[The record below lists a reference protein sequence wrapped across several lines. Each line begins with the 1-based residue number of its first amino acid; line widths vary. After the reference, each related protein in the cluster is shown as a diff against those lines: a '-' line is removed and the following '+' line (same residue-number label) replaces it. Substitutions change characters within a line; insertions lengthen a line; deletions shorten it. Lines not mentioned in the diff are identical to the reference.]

1 MGKEERLINPIL
13 CCSLMLFFRGHAKL
27 YSQPRPWQW
36 EIDGRTR
43 IVEAD
48 PGENRGWNCGEN
60 NREPNPCE
68 AGRCGVELAF
78 FFFFLVPVLLDWERV
93 GGYNHRHWF
102 RRSRSGGSGK
112 CTRWIAQGI
121 ESDNYILEMPR
132 MPTQLLDR

>member
-1 MGKEERLINPIL
+1 MVGKEERLINPIL

-78 FFFFLVPVLLDWERV
+78 FFFFF
-93 GGYNHRHWF
+93 WF
-102 RRSRSGGSGK
+102 LFCWTGRESGGITIDTGSAGPGPE
-112 CTRWIAQGI
+112 AP
-121 ESDNYILEMPR
+121 ESAPDGLHKV
-132 MPTQLLDR
+132 